1 MQHIRLEYDWVEL
14 WRAVVGLLS
23 FLSNKLDSLITTGGV
38 ERLAQETL
46 TMLDFALCTAE
57 TFLPTPQAIHGFI
70 YELVQTSAVL
80 KRQKAL
86 LQAVAVP
93 QVASR
98 RASWQSDNTSKTLI
112 HLLSVTDFY
121 GNLIAQAGAHTAKAA
136 MKVVASEI
144 ERDGLYHGTGEVR
157 EHEEPPKQSEDV
169 LGFVRYACMD
179 GLSLMP

>member
-1 MQHIRLEYDWVEL
+1 MSQ
-14 WRAVVGLLS
+14 
-23 FLSNKLDSLITTGGV
+23 
-38 ERLAQETL
+38 
-46 TMLDFALCTAE
+46 
-57 TFLPTPQAIHGFI
+57 

-98 RASWQSDNTSKTLI
+98 RASWQSDNTSKTLM

-157 EHEEPPKQSEDV
+157 EHEEPP
-169 LGFVRYACMD
+169 
-179 GLSLMP
+179 